1 MSSSASGVDLAAVL
15 KRIND
20 KVSKA
25 NMEDFDFSRPRERV
39 ELEFEL
45 DSTGGGGDGDAPAA
59 HVSEETAGKTGRAVV
74 SSSRSADGD
83 LAGASVTTSS
93 DDGGGQAA
101 SLRGRKPTG
110 SLADTLRA
118 VHRLLKRHTEMRK
131 QIRVLE
137 DTVNRRNE
145 QLQTR
150 LSFRSFA
157 VKDVALFLPIRTPEG
172 KHTYLAFNER
182 RPHRYLS
189 DDTVRSL
196 RYRGRY
202 PDYVLGRILMIEKH
216 HASQEFNPYH
226 LRLQT
231 KFYILTV
238 ERVFGR
244 SASDGHSSAGDAE

>member
-131 QIRVLE
+131 QIRV
-137 DTVNRRNE
+137 RR
-145 QLQTR
+145 R
-150 LSFRSFA
+150 MC
-157 VKDVALFLPIRTPEG
+157 G
-172 KHTYLAFNER
+172 
-182 RPHRYLS
+182 
-189 DDTVRSL
+189 
-196 RYRGRY
+196 
-202 PDYVLGRILMIEKH
+202 
-216 HASQEFNPYH
+216 
-226 LRLQT
+226 
-231 KFYILTV
+231 
-238 ERVFGR
+238 
-244 SASDGHSSAGDAE
+244 